1 MDRDIPEY
9 RIHYLLRS
17 YTEKI
22 KHKHI
27 NTEVENTGLDTFL
40 NDQLLSSDGKKHQLI
55 DQFICEAITHFTTR
69 MCGKNEP
76 KIAGD
81 ILRDLSS
88 EHGRRKPYGTLI
100 QDSRRR

>member
-1 MDRDIPEY
+1 MDRDIPAY

-22 KHKHI
+22 KHKPM
-27 NTEVENTGLDTFL
+27 NTEVENTCLDTFP
-40 NDQLLSSDGKKHQLI
+40 NDQLLSSDGKKNQLI
-55 DQFICEAITHFTTR
+55 DQLICEAIIHFTTC
-69 MCGKNEP
+69 MCGKNEH

>member
-1 MDRDIPEY
+1 MDRDIPENH
-9 RIHYLLRS
+9 IQHLLRI
-17 YTEKI
+17 YTQRI
-22 KHKHI
+22 KHKHE
-27 NTEVENTGLDTFL
+27 NTEVVNMCLDTFF

-55 DQFICEAITHFTTR
+55 GQLICEAIIYFTTC
-69 MCGKNEP
+69 MSGKNEH